1 MYFFLK
7 SFGPS
12 EEVFDR
18 LGFLRE
24 VVGDDGFGGEDFG
37 GLVRVCFGVKVDEG
51 VVGFGGE
58 VFGGLVLVCFC
69 GVKVDEEVVGD
80 DGFGGEDF
88 LDPVCSGEGVVVVV
102 VAGSGG
108 ERRWRFGVTV
118 SPPRRLFRGRFGV
131 GVAVSDR
138 TLPLPL
144 PIGRRCCFDALRWP
158 VCLA

>member
-7 SFGPS
+7 SFGPN

-69 GVKVDEEVVGD
+69 GDVDHGVSAGRFGSAFH
-80 DGFGGEDF
+80 GFGVEVFG
-88 LDPVCSGEGVVVVV
+88 LDPVCFGEGVAV
-102 VAGSGG
+102 VAGLVDPEAVRCVG
-108 ERRWRFGVTV
+108 TV
-118 SPPRRLFRGRFGV
+118 REKSRYKLGLKWQRPR
-131 GVAVSDR
+131 DQ
-138 TLPLPL
+138 
-144 PIGRRCCFDALRWP
+144 
-158 VCLA
+158 